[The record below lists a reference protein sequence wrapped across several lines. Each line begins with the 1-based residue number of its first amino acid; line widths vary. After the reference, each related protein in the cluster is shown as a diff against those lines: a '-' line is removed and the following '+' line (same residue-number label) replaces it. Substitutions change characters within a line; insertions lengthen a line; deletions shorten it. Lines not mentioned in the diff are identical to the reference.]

1 MDDYGGC
8 FIVVLVIAAIVA
20 AIYFAVMILVYV
32 LGGIYSGILFI
43 SSNFFYLF
51 DNLLFQG
58 RYAQPA
64 VWWAIFGLLM
74 GAAAGLVYS
83 GYKYRVTILKPVGII
98 LMIAIIAGFL
108 LVRSEPTS
116 YGIEPYSTKEV
127 SQPTP
132 APKPVPLP
140 RPSTTPAHVPVATTT
155 SWKIEPSQLFM
166 TDGSPSN
173 PDIAKLVTALE
184 AGGGEGVPVSRHEFI
199 DMLSRPEAQFVYKDE
214 IIKYAT
220 PASLS
225 IQKKEHEDYTRIF
238 MRESYQKA
246 GLEFMK
252 SQSEFL
258 ARAEK
263 QYGVLRQDIVSIL
276 IWESGLGKYT
286 GNYQEFNV
294 FLGQILFLD
303 LAQQMAVEKMVGEGK
318 SNPLADAAR
327 AQKERTRLDKRKSS
341 AITNLAMLLRTCKQ
355 AGLNPFDMKGSMAGA
370 IGSVQFMPANLKY
383 AVDGDSDGRVDLSV
397 WPDAIMSVANYLKVV
412 GNYESST
419 TGRNHAFLRYNPSK
433 EYAAGV
439 MLLAN
444 TIWQRYQNGE

>member
-8 FIVVLVIAAIVA
+8 FVVVLVIAAIVA

-98 LMIAIIAGFL
+98 LMIAINAGFL

-127 SQPTP
+127 RQPAP

-184 AGGGEGVPVSRHEFI
+184 AGEEK
-199 DMLSRPEAQFVYKDE
+199 VY
-214 IIKYAT
+214 
-220 PASLS
+220 L
-225 IQKKEHEDYTRIF
+225 
-238 MRESYQKA
+238 
-246 GLEFMK
+246 
-252 SQSEFL
+252 
-258 ARAEK
+258 
-263 QYGVLRQDIVSIL
+263 
-276 IWESGLGKYT
+276 
-286 GNYQEFNV
+286 
-294 FLGQILFLD
+294 
-303 LAQQMAVEKMVGEGK
+303 
-318 SNPLADAAR
+318 
-327 AQKERTRLDKRKSS
+327 
-341 AITNLAMLLRTCKQ
+341 
-355 AGLNPFDMKGSMAGA
+355 
-370 IGSVQFMPANLKY
+370 
-383 AVDGDSDGRVDLSV
+383 
-397 WPDAIMSVANYLKVV
+397 
-412 GNYESST
+412 
-419 TGRNHAFLRYNPSK
+419 
-433 EYAAGV
+433 
-439 MLLAN
+439 
-444 TIWQRYQNGE
+444 